1 MSAGE
6 LPSRSAEGAAE
17 RLPYRSKKSAA
28 DVVALRA
35 EGTDAAYSAMLEI
48 ADRCNEAC
56 IHCYQVQGQKGEL
69 ETAEWERVLDELAQ
83 LGVLFL
89 TISGGEPTLRK
100 DFLQLVTYARRL
112 RFAVKIYS
120 NALNIDE
127 ALAKELG
134 RLAVQ
139 EVQISLYSHRAAQH
153 DAVTRVPGSFERV
166 VRATRWLRES
176 GVRVLLK
183 TPLMGSNAA
192 ELSDYIA
199 LATQLDAE
207 YAFDPH
213 LNPREDGDFA
223 PRDLAIDRDTFL
235 KVRRD
240 ARLRGPG
247 APPRALTDR
256 PCGAC
261 SSNVHVEANGE
272 LRPCT
277 QWAVPTGNVRSEA
290 VSKAWHH
297 NDAALQIRSL
307 TWQSLPG
314 CRVCDLR
321 SHCQRCFADA
331 KHEVGNALLP
341 YPMACRTA
349 RWQYELQHGV
359 QPRIEPSPARL
370 EGMESALEVGPYRR
384 LAEHV
389 FRSEDVVLDTDDQAR
404 LARAEWLASVPAR
417 GAIASKERLVQLR
430 RRDATTLT
438 SPLCTPSENGPASEL
453 ESRAGHIDR

>member
-1 MSAGE
+1 MKGGDATTQ
-6 LPSRSAEGAAE
+6 R
-17 RLPYRSKKSAA
+17 PYRSKTSAA
-28 DVVALRA
+28 DVVAARA
-35 EGTDAAYSAMLEI
+35 EGTGAAYSAMLEI

-69 ETAEWERVLDELAQ
+69 ETAEWERVLEELAE

-100 DFLQLVTYARRL
+100 DFLHLVSYARRL

-127 ALAKELG
+127 ALANELG

-139 EVQISLYSHRAAQH
+139 EVQISLYSHEAGKH
-153 DAVTRVPGSFERV
+153 DAVTRVPGSFDKV
-166 VRATRWLRES
+166 MRATRWLRAA

-183 TPLMGSNAA
+183 TPLMQSNAA
-192 ELSDYIA
+192 QLSDYIA
-199 LATQLDAE
+199 LVASLDAE

-213 LNPREDGDFA
+213 LNPREDGDFT
-223 PRDLAIDRDTFL
+223 PQGFAIDRDTFL
-235 KVRRD
+235 NVRRD

-261 SSNVHVEANGE
+261 GSNVHVEANGE

-277 QWAVPTGNVRSEA
+277 QWSVPTGDLRTES
-290 VSKAWHH
+290 VSKAWRG
-297 NDAALQIRSL
+297 NDAAAQIRSL

-331 KHEVGNALLP
+331 RHEVGNALLP
-341 YPMACRTA
+341 YPMACRSA
-349 RWQYELQHGV
+349 RWQYELTHGV
-359 QPRIEPSPARL
+359 EPSIEASLAR
-370 EGMESALEVGPYRR
+370 SAGADAAPEVGPYRHVGEHR
-384 LAEHV
+384 FVAEG
-389 FRSEDVVLDTDDQAR
+389 FELGDDDRAR
-404 LARAEWLASVPAR
+404 LASAHWLAAAPATAPAA
-417 GAIASKERLVQLR
+417 GLVQLR
-430 RRDATTLT
+430 RRTAATLT
-438 SPLCTPSENGPASEL
+438 PPRCTPSENEPASEF
-453 ESRAGHIDR
+453 ESTARRNDR